1 MLPLRVLAVAN
12 PPDPRL
18 SAAVVMVAGA
28 LDANPPDCALPMR
41 IRVHN
46 GQGEARTSLVDNEL
60 WIDVLV
66 PANADPLPMVALE
79 STWEALRLAQSRHPE
94 ARIAY
99 PVSRARAL
107 LQKIEQRM
115 EAGDRNRDAQAHALR
130 NAVRRQLEA
139 GDPNHA
145 IIVHFPLSAPQPPQ
159 TSAALTAVFEKTGP
173 GMPAFRVTRRR
184 RRAPD
189 RD

>member
-1 MLPLRVLAVAN
+1 MVPLRVMAVAN

-18 SAAVVMVAGA
+18 SGAVQLVADA
-28 LDANPPDCALPMR
+28 LDVNGPDSAVPLR

-60 WIDVLV
+60 WIDVLA
-66 PANADPLPMVALE
+66 PANADPLPMVVLE

-107 LQKIEQRM
+107 VHAIERGM
-115 EAGDRNRDAQAHALR
+115 ERSERDREAHVRALR
-130 NAVRRQLEA
+130 EALHRQLET

-145 IIVHFPLSAPQPPQ
+145 IIVHLSVPLPQEPL
-159 TSAALTAVFEKTGP
+159 ALTAVFEHAGP

-184 RRAPD
+184 RRASVRD
-189 RD
+189 RF